1 MSGQNVAT
9 IAAKDLRILL
19 SKRGACLAIVLFP
32 VALAVGLPMAIRY
45 GGGDGGIPAPML
57 PQVLDALTFFFVIG
71 TAILPTAIATY
82 SLVGEKVERSLEPLL
97 ATPVTDGEIL
107 LGKSIAA
114 FAPPIAAIWAGATVF
129 MALCDEF
136 TRHKLGYLYFP
147 NATAI
152 VILGVLAPLAAM
164 LCVELSVLISARV
177 SDIRAAQQLG
187 MLAVL
192 PFTALYVLTVIG
204 VLTLD
209 GTTLG
214 VIAGVLAAV
223 DASLVFASRATFR
236 REEILT
242 RWT

>member
-1 MSGQNVAT
+1 MSRQNVAT

-19 SKRGACLAIVLFP
+19 SKRGAFLAIVLFP
-32 VALAVGLPMAIRY
+32 LALAVGMPMAIRY

-82 SLVGEKVERSLEPLL
+82 SLVGEKIERSLEPLL
-97 ATPVTDGEIL
+97 AAPVTDGEIL

-114 FAPPIAAIWAGATVF
+114 FVPPIATIWAGGVVF

-136 TRHKLGYLYFP
+136 TRSRLGYLYFP
-147 NATAI
+147 NATAM
-152 VILGVLAPLAAM
+152 VILGVLAPMAAIS
-164 LCVELSVLISARV
+164 CVELSVLISARV
-177 SDIRAAQQLG
+177 SDVRAAQQIGTLI
-187 MLAVL
+187 VL
-192 PFTALYVLTVIG
+192 PFVAVYVLTVIG

-209 GTTLG
+209 GITLG
-214 VIAGVLAAV
+214 IIAGALAV
-223 DASLVFASRATFR
+223 IDAGLFIASRATFR

>member
-1 MSGQNVAT
+1 MSLRNVAT

-19 SKRGACLAIVLFP
+19 SKLGVRLAIVLFP
-32 VALAVGLPMAIRY
+32 LTLAIGLPMAIRY
-45 GGGDGGIPAPML
+45 GGGDGGVPAPML

-97 ATPVTDGEIL
+97 AAPVTDTEIL

-114 FAPPIAAIWAGATVF
+114 FLPPIAAIWAAATVF

-136 TRHKLGYLYFP
+136 TRPRLGYLYFP
-147 NATAI
+147 NATAM
-152 VILGVLAPLAAM
+152 VILGVVAPMAAI

-177 SDIRAAQQLG
+177 SDVRAAQQLG
-187 MLAVL
+187 TLIVL

-204 VLTLD
+204 VLALD

-214 VIAGVLAAV
+214 ALVGVLAAIDV
-223 DASLVFASRATFR
+223 GLVFATRATFR